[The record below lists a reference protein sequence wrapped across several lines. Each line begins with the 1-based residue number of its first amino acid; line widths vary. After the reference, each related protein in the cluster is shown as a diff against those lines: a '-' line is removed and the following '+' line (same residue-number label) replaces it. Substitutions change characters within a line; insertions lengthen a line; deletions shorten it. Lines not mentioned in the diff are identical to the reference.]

1 MAGEI
6 PSRLAN
12 RASGGGPLRGVGAG
26 FAENQKM
33 VGAQNPEVAAKLAAA
48 SPEDVQAAMEE
59 QEAAAQEIETK
70 RSELLEAL
78 NSGAWTAPQP
88 LPPGSTWEKLLSK
101 QTAQFIN
108 SWYQKFQEFRN
119 TVVEKEDD
127 EQLKDSIRASL
138 DVAPD
143 DPLYD
148 PMVDKARRKKIESNL
163 KPLDFETMVFQGYVE
178 QEIPLHQSLS
188 ITLRTLTTHQ
198 GLWVEY
204 HISKFQDLSTQ
215 SLRHTFSLLQVAVSL
230 ERINGKPMSPSLDKF
245 VRQDQRDEFIK
256 ALEQRMDKLS
266 QMPSLLTDD
275 FIIQYVWFTGRVRKL
290 LSGNMLEQVGNS

>member
-26 FAENQKM
+26 FVENQKM
-33 VGAQNPEVAAKLAAA
+33 VGAQNPEAAARLAAA
-48 SPEDVQAAMEE
+48 APEDVQAAMEA
-59 QEAAAQEIETK
+59 EAEAAQEIDARRDEI
-70 RSELLEAL
+70 LEAL
-78 NSGAWTAPQP
+78 NSGTWTAPQP

-101 QTAQFIN
+101 QSAQFIN
-108 SWYQKFQEFRN
+108 GWYQKLQDFKN
-119 TVVEKEDD
+119 TAVDKEDE
-127 EQLKDSIRASL
+127 EQLKESIRASM
-138 DVAPD
+138 DISPD

-148 PMVDKARRKKIESNL
+148 PMVDKARRKKIEASL
-163 KPLDFETMVFQGYVE
+163 KPLDFETMVFQGFVE
-178 QEIPLHQSLS
+178 QDIQLHPSLS

-204 HISKFQDLSTQ
+204 YISRFQDLSTQ

-230 ERINGKPMSPSLDKF
+230 EKINGKPVAPSLDKF

-256 ALEQRMDKLS
+256 VLEQRMDRLS

-275 FIIQYVWFTGRVRKL
+275 FIIQYVWFTGRVRKM
-290 LSGNMLEQVGNS
+290 LSGNLTEQVGNS

>member
-1 MAGEI
+1 MDI
-6 PSRLAN
+6 
-12 RASGGGPLRGVGAG
+12 
-26 FAENQKM
+26 
-33 VGAQNPEVAAKLAAA
+33 
-48 SPEDVQAAMEE
+48 
-59 QEAAAQEIETK
+59 
-70 RSELLEAL
+70 
-78 NSGAWTAPQP
+78 
-88 LPPGSTWEKLLSK
+88 
-101 QTAQFIN
+101 
-108 SWYQKFQEFRN
+108 
-119 TVVEKEDD
+119 
-127 EQLKDSIRASL
+127 
-138 DVAPD
+138 APD

-148 PMVDKARRKKIESNL
+148 PMVDRSRRKKIEAGL

-178 QEIPLHQSLS
+178 QEIQLHASLS

-204 HISKFQDLSTQ
+204 YISRFQDLSAQ

-230 ERINGKPMSPSLDKF
+230 EKINGKSISPPLEKF

-290 LSGNMLEQVGNS
+290 LSGNLTEQVGNS